1 MHYLFLY
8 GSVSEEILLIKTFGL
23 IMWKVTKKV
32 KWQSFVLNVK
42 KKKMTKKVAIKEGKL
57 LAVGMQYDAKKWIS
71 YIKKSLIS
79 VGDSWMTPRSVLTNF
94 LIWKG
99 GVSETFLM
107 CNTRNWK

>member
-71 YIKKSLIS
+71 YIKKVNFGGWFLD
-79 VGDSWMTPRSVLTNF
+79 DSAFSFDKFSYLKRWSF
-94 LIWKG
+94 
-99 GVSETFLM
+99 
-107 CNTRNWK
+107 RNIFNV